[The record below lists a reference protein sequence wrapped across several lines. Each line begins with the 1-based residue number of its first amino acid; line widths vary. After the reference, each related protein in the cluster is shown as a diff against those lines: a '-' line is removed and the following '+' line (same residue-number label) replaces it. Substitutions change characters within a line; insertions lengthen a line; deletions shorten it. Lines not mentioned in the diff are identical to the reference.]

1 VTRGERG
8 ETRGDAR
15 RPVILSDA
23 PVLSASEGKDLS
35 SPLASRLSYEV
46 EAWSRASFLVGVD
59 EVGRGPLAGPVVA
72 AAVAL
77 PMGHPGILGVRDS
90 KTITRAA
97 ERVAIA
103 AAVRREAQAIG
114 VGAASVREIATL
126 NIRRATALAMQ
137 RALRRCLARLE
148 GGAAEVWVDGLVMPE
163 LGHPHTPLVK
173 GDALCHSI
181 GAAAIVAK
189 VTRDRLMA
197 RLAERHPDYGWAS
210 NVGYGSAGHLAALRR
225 HGLTAHHREQFC
237 RGAVAPVSDGA

>member
-1 VTRGERG
+1 MKGEG
-8 ETRGDAR
+8 R
-15 RPVILSDA
+15 RSRPTIRD
-23 PVLSASEGKDLS
+23 
-35 SPLASRLSYEV
+35 SRLSYEV
-46 EAWSRASFLVGVD
+46 AAWDRSLFLVGID

-77 PMGHPGILGVRDS
+77 PIGHPGILGVRDS
-90 KTITRAA
+90 KAISRAA

-103 AAVRREAQAIG
+103 GAVRREARAIG
-114 VGAASVREIATL
+114 IGAASVREIAEL

-148 GGAAEVWVDGLVMPE
+148 GAAAEVWVDGLAMPE
-163 LGHPHTPLVK
+163 LDHPHTPLVK

-189 VTRDRLMA
+189 VTRDRLME
-197 RLAERHPDYGWAS
+197 RLAERHPAYGWAS
-210 NVGYGSAGHLAALRR
+210 NVGYGSAAHLAALRR

>member
-1 VTRGERG
+1 VKRGERR
-8 ETRGDAR
+8 ETRDDSF
-15 RPVILSDA
+15 IQ
-23 PVLSASEGKDLS
+23 SEAKELP
-35 SPLASRLSYEV
+35 SPRASRLSHELN
-46 EAWSRASFLVGVD
+46 AWSRELFLVGVD

-77 PMGHPGILGVRDS
+77 PIGHPGILGVRDS
-90 KTITRAA
+90 KTISRAA

-103 AAVRREAQAIG
+103 VAVRREAQAIG
-114 VGAASVREIATL
+114 IGAASVREIATL

-148 GGAAEVWVDGLVMPE
+148 GAAAEVWVDGLAMPE
-163 LGHPHTPLVK
+163 LDHPHLPLVK

-189 VTRDRLMA
+189 VTRDRLME
-197 RLAERHPDYGWAS
+197 RLAERHPHYGWAS
-210 NVGYGSAGHLAALRR
+210 NVGYGSAAHLAALRH

-237 RGAVAPVSDGA
+237 RNAVAPVTDGA